1 MIGIWKAHWRKN
13 SLKSI
18 SRTVIM
24 AICRVLFV
32 IYIVLLAYFLFF
44 SERYG
49 RTITS
54 DDYKYNLVL
63 FKEVR
68 RFILYRKE
76 LGLES
81 FIVNIFGNVLAF
93 VPFGFVLPIISISN
107 RKLLNI
113 TLLSLEFSLTIELIQ
128 LIFKVGIFDVDDILM
143 NTMGGILGGIC
154 FIICRKLVKSIRK
167 LR

>member
-1 MIGIWKAHWRKN
+1 M
-13 SLKSI
+13 KSI
-18 SRTVIM
+18 SRTVVM
-24 AICRVLFV
+24 SVCRVLFV
-32 IYIVLLAYFLFF
+32 LYIILLAYFLFF

-54 DDYKYNLVL
+54 DEYKFNLKL

-128 LIFKVGIFDVDDILM
+128 LIFKVGIFDVDDIFM
-143 NTMGGILGGIC
+143 NTIGGILGGIC
-154 FIICRKLVKSIRK
+154 FIICHKLVKSIKK
-167 LR
+167 LGR

>member
-1 MIGIWKAHWRKN
+1 
-13 SLKSI
+13 
-18 SRTVIM
+18 M